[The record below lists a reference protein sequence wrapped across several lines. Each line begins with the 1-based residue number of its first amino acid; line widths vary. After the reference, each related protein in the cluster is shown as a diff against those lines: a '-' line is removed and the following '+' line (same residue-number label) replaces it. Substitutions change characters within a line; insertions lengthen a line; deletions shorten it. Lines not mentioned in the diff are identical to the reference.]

1 MNKQYLLNRLAE
13 PSTWRG
19 LVMVATSFGVLVK
32 PEQIEAIVFVGLF
45 IAGMM
50 GAVTKDS
57 KPQ

>member
-1 MNKQYLLNRLAE
+1 MNKQYIIDRLAE

-19 LVMVATSFGVLVK
+19 LVLVITAFGVK
-32 PEQIEAIVFVGLF
+32 INPEQIEAIVFVGLF
-45 IAGMM
+45 IAGML

>member
-1 MNKQYLLNRLAE
+1 MNKQYFVDRLAE

-19 LVMVATSFGVLVK
+19 LVLVVTAFGVK
-32 PEQIEAIVFVGLF
+32 MNPEQIEAIVFVGLF
-45 IAGMM
+45 IAGML

>member
-1 MNKQYLLNRLAE
+1 MNKQYIIDRLAE

-19 LVMVATSFGVLVK
+19 LVMVVTSFGVLVK
-32 PEQIEAIVFVGLF
+32 PEQVEAMVFVGLF
-45 IAGMM
+45 IAGML